1 MKCCKDCQWYFLD
14 GRIKDE
20 KGKHVCY
27 GHYLICTPFIYVNS
41 LSEDN
46 QCDFFENRKRNMSHK
61 ELEDEWRSR
70 GIIFRKSMD
79 I

>member
-46 QCDFFENRKRNMSHK
+46 QCDFFENRKRKRPDYQSPAYYGF
-61 ELEDEWRSR
+61 WR
-70 GIIFRKSMD
+70 G
-79 I
+79 